1 MNFITPFEQI
11 EPLLNEMQSF
21 TEAPYSTDDGAA
33 ITNRAEEL
41 ERIMAH
47 SGKLCAD
54 AKFHKDKFTNSAIMD
69 TLKESLNQNG
79 WSTSLINKKVE
90 SLAMEFNY
98 IEKWAD
104 RINRTATHQL
114 DFSRTL
120 LSKIKAEQSR
130 YGG

>member
-1 MNFITPFEQI
+1 MNFITPFDKI
-11 EPLLNEMQSF
+11 EPLLMDMQTF
-21 TEAPYSTDDGAA
+21 IEAPYSTDDGAA

-41 ERIMAH
+41 ERIMAL

-54 AKFHKDKFTNSAIMD
+54 AKYHKDTFTNSAIMD

-79 WSTSLINKKVE
+79 WSISLINKKVE
-90 SLAMEFNY
+90 SLAKDYNY

-104 RINRTATHQL
+104 RINRTSTHQL

-120 LSKIKAEQSR
+120 LSKIKAELQR
-130 YGG
+130 

>member
-1 MNFITPFEQI
+1 MKFITPFDKI
-11 EPLLNEMQSF
+11 ESMLMDMQTF
-21 TEAPYSTDDGAA
+21 IEAAYSTDNGAA

-41 ERIMAH
+41 ERIMAL

-54 AKFHKDKFTNSAIMD
+54 AKYHKDTFTNSAIMD

-79 WSTSLINKKVE
+79 WSISLINKKVE
-90 SLAMEFNY
+90 SLAKDYNY

-120 LSKIKAEQSR
+120 LSKIKAELQR
-130 YGG
+130 